1 MGSKSSCRHKLELQS
16 AFTSAVELKSCGFE
30 TGGRKM
36 TMFHAIK
43 HYFTTKTFVFK
54 NVRIDNVFL
63 LFTFFIVVQILY
75 NKYLVCKTVRHLN
88 PD

>member
-1 MGSKSSCRHKLELQS
+1 
-16 AFTSAVELKSCGFE
+16 
-30 TGGRKM
+30 M

-54 NVRIDNVFL
+54 NVRIDSVFL

-75 NKYLVCKTVRHLN
+75 NKYLVCKIVRHLN